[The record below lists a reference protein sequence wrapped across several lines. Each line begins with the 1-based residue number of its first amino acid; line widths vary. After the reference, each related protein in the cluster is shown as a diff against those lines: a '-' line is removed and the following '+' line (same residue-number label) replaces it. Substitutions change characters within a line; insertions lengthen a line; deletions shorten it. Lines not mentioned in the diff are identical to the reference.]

1 MGQTGILDGVKR
13 VSRLSL
19 RAPRGEP
26 EQALNSINL
35 IGRLLSITRVPKLTC

>member
-1 MGQTGILDGVKR
+1 VEYWMALR

-19 RAPRGEP
+19 RAPRGDS
-26 EQALNSINL
+26 EQALNSIDL